1 MTDTSNLPFELSAD
15 ALASWLDSLS
25 ALPQFQAAH
34 QLNQVLKQLKD
45 NEYQSAE
52 LLPLVISV
60 TPLTLHFANN
70 IAAATVSEQ
79 KAIGKS
85 RKAAK
90 LSMQLLRQL
99 SLIFCQL
106 TEQSTLTESEQQTTI
121 YYALQCIGYCIRCYS
136 LFYETP
142 SATLWEKSASLYHL
156 AATQNALP
164 INQAS
169 KIAEFKQQATIES
182 VIKRN
187 LLFSILSP
195 TLFSAHEINQI
206 FQVATEFADQ
216 LIISPAPEN
225 LDFGFYWDLNDE
237 LPPCPTRKS
246 RRALPHGF
254 LAIDAQS
261 IGQSLQQDIHVANL
275 SRTTQTKL
283 ALHLTAY
290 QPIFDSIVPGHTS
303 RSEFLFGFN
312 DVSEFLQEL
321 NKLQKIRQLSGQ
333 SKSTSPSKRNLALV
347 PLEREKNAFET
358 FSQALDKTN
367 ATSKGGNVLRI
378 SHPGYLVAE
387 GHAFDCSSG
396 DIAMFYRDDE
406 PATLA
411 IIRQQ
416 SALSISNVTHILMEK
431 ITGFYSIYTFKTAA
445 GNQSAI
451 VIDEDS
457 DNPQVF
463 LPPGKYQVDSKIPL
477 TIDESLHLTACL
489 ESNSFFT
496 RFSCSFDS

>member
-1 MTDTSNLPFELSAD
+1 MTNTSNLPFELSAD
-15 ALASWLDSLS
+15 ALTSWLDSLS
-25 ALPQFQAAH
+25 SLPQFQAAH

-45 NEYQSAE
+45 EQHHSAE
-52 LLPLVISV
+52 LLALVISL
-60 TPLTLHFANN
+60 TPLTLHFSNN
-70 IAAATVSEQ
+70 IALATAAEHN
-79 KAIGKS
+79 AITKS

-90 LSMQLLRQL
+90 LCIQLLRQL

-106 TEQSTLTESEQQTTI
+106 AELSTLSESERQTAI
-121 YYALQCIGYCIRCYS
+121 YYALQCIGYCLRCYS
-136 LFYETP
+136 LFYETT
-142 SATLWEKSASLYHL
+142 SATLWEKSASLYSL
-156 AATQNALP
+156 AATQHALQ
-164 INQAS
+164 INQTT
-169 KIAEFKQQATIES
+169 KIAEFKQQPTIES

-187 LLFSILSP
+187 LLFSISSP
-195 TLFSAHEINQI
+195 TLFTSHEISQI
-206 FQVATEFADQ
+206 FQLATEFADQ
-216 LIISPAPEN
+216 LVIDSAPN
-225 LDFGFYWDLNDE
+225 TFDFGFYWDLNDE
-237 LPPCPTRKS
+237 LPPCPTRKAN
-246 RRALPHGF
+246 RALPHGF
-254 LAIDAQS
+254 LALDTQS
-261 IGQSLQQDIHVANL
+261 IGKILQQDVHVANL
-275 SRTTQTKL
+275 SRATQTKL

-290 QPIFDSIVPGHTS
+290 QPIFDSIVPGQTL
-303 RSEFLFGFN
+303 RSEFLFGFK

-333 SKSTSPSKRNLALV
+333 SKSTSSTKRNLALI
-347 PLEREKNAFET
+347 PLEHEKNAFQTMTE
-358 FSQALDKTN
+358 ALGKTN

-378 SHPGYLVAE
+378 AHPSYLVAE

-431 ITGFYSIYTFKTAA
+431 IIGFYSIYTFKTTA

-463 LPPGKYQVDSKIPL
+463 LPPGKYQVEGKIPL
-477 TIDESLHLTACL
+477 TIGKSIHLTACL
-489 ESNSFFT
+489 ESNSFFA
-496 RFSCSFDS
+496 RFRCYFDL